1 MTRPCRIQPVRDED
15 ATEAQRLVLDPL
27 RRPDGEVLNIFRT
40 LVVHPDL
47 TRRWLVFGNHVLGKS
62 TLSPRLRELVILR
75 VGWLCGSDYEWG
87 QHVLIARDEGVNDEE
102 ITRIE
107 EGPDADGW
115 SPDDR
120 AALHAVDELH
130 RDQEIGDETWT
141 SLREAFDEQQCL
153 DIIFTV
159 GQYVLVCMAL
169 NSCGVQRDA
178 GVPGFNG

>member
-75 VGWLCGSDYEWG
+75 TGWLSGSDYEWG
-87 QHVLIARDEGVNDEE
+87 QHVLIARDEGVSDEE
-102 ITRIE
+102 IKRVK
-107 EGPDADGW
+107 EGPDAHGW
-115 SPDDR
+115 NPDDR

-141 SLREAFDEQQCL
+141 SLRESFGEQQCL

-178 GVPGFNG
+178 GVPGFDD